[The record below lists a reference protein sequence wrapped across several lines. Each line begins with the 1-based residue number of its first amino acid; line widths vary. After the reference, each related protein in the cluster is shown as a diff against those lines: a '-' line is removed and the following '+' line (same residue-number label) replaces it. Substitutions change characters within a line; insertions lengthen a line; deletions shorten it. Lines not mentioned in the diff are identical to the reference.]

1 MQTKLTLD
9 VEDDL
14 IQQIKAYA
22 RERNKSISQI
32 VTDYFQELAR
42 QNKNNPIPPVTQS
55 LIGILQNHHI
65 NEDDYKH
72 LRILKIFSWIKQD

>member
-9 VEDDL
+9 VEDEDDL

-22 RERNKSISQI
+22 RERNKSISQL

-42 QNKNNPIPPVTQS
+42 
-55 LIGILQNHHI
+55 
-65 NEDDYKH
+65 
-72 LRILKIFSWIKQD
+72 

>member
-22 RERNKSISQI
+22 RERNKSISQL

-42 QNKNNPIPPVTQS
+42 QNKHNPIPPVTQS

-65 NEDDYKH
+65 NEDDYKQH
-72 LRILKIFSWIKQD
+72 FMRNNDYNH

>member
-9 VEDDL
+9 VDDDL

-72 LRILKIFSWIKQD
+72 LRILKIFSWIK

>member
-72 LRILKIFSWIKQD
+72 LRILKIFSWIK